1 MENKKAFSII
11 FLTVF
16 IDLLGFG
23 LIIPILPTYAKELGA
38 TDAEFGLIIS
48 VYSLLNFVFTPFL
61 GAYSDRIGRR
71 PIILI
76 SIFMNMI
83 GYIIFAHAVALP
95 LLILSRVLNGIG
107 SSNISAAQAYIADI
121 TKAEN
126 RTKMMG
132 MIGAAFGLGFIFG
145 PPFGGLLKSA
155 YGIEGVGYG
164 SAALCLLNLI
174 SVYFLLPESNKNLNK
189 DAPIKFVPVDNYIN
203 AFKKP
208 VLRELMWLWVIYVL
222 AFAAMQTVSAL
233 LWKEQYGL
241 DEKHIGYLFG
251 IIGVASVIVQGGL
264 VGRLNKVY
272 GEKKLLVIGSVL
284 MMIGLGTVP
293 FVPHENFWFWAV
305 VNICFIA
312 LGNGC
317 LTPSIT
323 ALISNITPPEEQ
335 GRMLGLSQ
343 SVGSISRI
351 LGPAL
356 SGVLYG
362 WYYALP
368 YIASAGFMVIGLF
381 LSNLVISAVN
391 KQKLSVT
398 DLT

>member
-1 MENKKAFSII
+1 MENRKAFIII

-23 LIIPILPTYAKELGA
+23 LVIPILPTYTKSLGA
-38 TDAEFGLIIS
+38 TDTDFGLIAS
-48 VYSLLNFVFTPFL
+48 VYSLLNFIFTPFL
-61 GAYSDRIGRR
+61 GALSDRIGRK

-76 SIFMNMI
+76 SVFVNLV
-83 GYIIFAHAVALP
+83 GYVIFAHSVTLS
-95 LLILSRVLNGIG
+95 LLIFSRLLNGIG
-107 SSNISAAQAYIADI
+107 SSNIAAAQAYIADI
-121 TKAEN
+121 SSPEN

-145 PPFGGLLKSA
+145 PLFGGLIKTS
-155 YGIEGVGYG
+155 YGIEGVGYAA
-164 SAALCLLNLI
+164 AALCLLNLI
-174 SVYFLLPESNKNLNK
+174 SVYFLLSESNKNLNK
-189 DAPIKFVPVDNYIN
+189 DSPIKFFPIKEYLG

-208 VLRELMWLWVIYVL
+208 VLGELLWLWVIYVL
-222 AFAAMQTVSAL
+222 AFSATQTVSAL
-233 LWKEQYGL
+233 LWKEQYGF

-264 VGRLNKVY
+264 VGRLNKAF
-272 GEKKLLVIGSVL
+272 GERKLLIMGSVL
-284 MMIGLGTVP
+284 MIIGFGTTP
-293 FVPHENFWFWAV
+293 YVPHEHFWFWAV
-305 VNICFIA
+305 INICFIS

-323 ALISNITPPEEQ
+323 ALISKITPPEEQ

-351 LGPAL
+351 LGPAMC
-356 SGVLYG
+356 GVFYG

-368 YIASAGFMVIGLF
+368 YLVGAAFMVIGLF
-381 LSNLVISAVN
+381 LSNLVISAVDKE
-391 KQKLSVT
+391 KQMSQSEI
-398 DLT
+398 

>member
-23 LIIPILPTYAKELGA
+23 LIIPILPTYAKDLGA
-38 TDAEFGLIIS
+38 TDAEYGLIIS

-71 PIILI
+71 PVVLI

-121 TKAEN
+121 TSPDN

-164 SAALCLLNLI
+164 SAVLCLLNLI
-174 SVYFLLPESNKNLNK
+174 SVYFLLPESNKNLNVH
-189 DAPIKFVPVDNYIN
+189 APIKFVPVNSFIN

-264 VGRLNKVY
+264 IGRLNNMF
-272 GEKKLLVIGSVL
+272 GEKKLLIIGSIL

-305 VNICFIA
+305 VNICFIS

-323 ALISNITPPEEQ
+323 ALISKITPSEEQ

-351 LGPAL
+351 LGPAM
-356 SGVLYG
+356 SGVFYG
-362 WYYALP
+362 WYYAFP
-368 YIASAGFMVIGLF
+368 YIISAGFMVVGLF

-391 KQKLSVT
+391 KQKMSVS
-398 DLT
+398 DVV